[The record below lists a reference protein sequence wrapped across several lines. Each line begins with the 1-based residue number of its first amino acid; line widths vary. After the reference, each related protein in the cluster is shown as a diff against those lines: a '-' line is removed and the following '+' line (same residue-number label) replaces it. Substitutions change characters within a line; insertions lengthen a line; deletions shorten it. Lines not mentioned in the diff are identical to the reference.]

1 MEKEN
6 NKEEKKKGFFAKLFE
21 MLDKKL
27 ETRAKKTGCGCG
39 PTKDPK
45 DSCCG

>member
-1 MEKEN
+1 MEKE

-21 MLDKKL
+21 KLDKKL
-27 ETRAKKTGCGCG
+27 EEKAKQTGCGCG
-39 PTKDPK
+39 PKSNNK